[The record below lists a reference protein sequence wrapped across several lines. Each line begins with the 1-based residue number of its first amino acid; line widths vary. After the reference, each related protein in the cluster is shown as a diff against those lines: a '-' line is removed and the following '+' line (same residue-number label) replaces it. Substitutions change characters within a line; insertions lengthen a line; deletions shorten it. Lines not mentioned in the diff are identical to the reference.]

1 MGAKNGNVARPA
13 SPRMQTVC
21 IGSKS
26 SDFPLLPFICKM
38 EEAFEL
44 PVLFNGQNLLL
55 PAQLQAWGYSHR
67 ILVRLKDQTLI
78 FEPDEERNYRAV
90 LSDPERTPD
99 LQLVKA
105 IVTTLESLFR

>member
-78 FEPDEERNYRAV
+78 LNRMRRGTPCRIIR
-90 LSDPERTPD
+90 SGRT
-99 LQLVKA
+99 QTWLVSHCNNIK
-105 IVTTLESLFR
+105 SLFR